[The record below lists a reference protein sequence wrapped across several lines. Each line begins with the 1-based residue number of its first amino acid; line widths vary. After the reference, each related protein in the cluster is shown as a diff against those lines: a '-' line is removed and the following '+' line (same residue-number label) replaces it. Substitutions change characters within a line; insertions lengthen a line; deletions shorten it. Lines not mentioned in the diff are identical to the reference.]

1 MKIKSKILKLLKIL
15 ISSFLLFIPYLE
27 ASVSTG
33 SIEYLS
39 KEIPD
44 EIVINVN
51 SKEYRSYLKSIVNAE
66 RDRIDKYRDNI
77 LQKYKRW
84 RKGTIIIDNEKY
96 KIQFRIQG
104 ELKDHLKFPTST
116 IAVKLTE
123 NNIGGITNFKLFL
136 PETRRGEKEVF
147 WTILLNKL
155 NFPSPFTKIV
165 DVTFNGVNYKALFQE
180 QINNEF
186 LERNN
191 YKASPIL
198 KRHELWDLTFESKEF
213 DKLDN
218 FNKWYARWIVD
229 NPSIL
234 KTKSEII
241 YTSNLIKEINFVNFD
256 NFSKNYNF
264 WRYINYK
271 HAPHHL
277 NYTLKFKY
285 ANHYYVSDPTI
296 NIDRYDLY
304 FDHLYYIEKIF
315 KDNFTG
321 KINPIYYDG
330 MPRLNILDYNNK
342 NCTKVKN
349 LKFTKTIAFLYE
361 NNSGLKLKNFHYC
374 IIKDV
379 LKKLNFNKDFFED
392 ELEKNYKKT
401 QQNFSHKIK
410 VEKKIY
416 DHLLKKQ
423 VLLMTEKST
432 RSFIENFNK
441 LIQIFSFQY
450 QENFYTCLIDLE
462 FKVENCHQISIDL
475 YKKFLAGKYKPFVL
489 KNFNNYNLYNINLG
503 SVEAQQSYFKKISQK
518 TENIL
523 DKDKVYVVNLTT
535 NALNEINFNLKSE
548 AKILLTGDI
557 KNVNLKFNNIDNKKT
572 KNTFRNDKNL
582 FTSCVTFYQANF
594 IENVNISSNNFQC
607 EDSINIVKSEGN
619 IENIIINNSKF
630 DGLDVDFSNIN
641 FNKILIK
648 NSGNDC
654 VDLSFGDYNINKFEA
669 KNCGDKSLS
678 VGEGSIVNLKSIN
691 SKNSLIGI
699 ASKDNSKLY
708 LNDGY
713 LDYTETCLALYQ
725 KKQEFGGGL
734 IEYKNLRCL
743 NYKKKF
749 DIDKK
754 SKLIEIN

>member
-15 ISSFLLFIPYLE
+15 ISSFLLFIPNLE
-27 ASVSTG
+27 GSISTG
-33 SIEYLS
+33 SFEYLS

-44 EIVINVN
+44 EIVINVS
-51 SKEYRSYLKSIVNAE
+51 SKEYRRYLKSIVNAE
-66 RDRIDKYRDNI
+66 RDRVDKYRDNI

-84 RKGTIIIDNEKY
+84 RKGTIIINNEKY

-104 ELKDHLKFPTST
+104 EWKDHLKFPTST
-116 IAVKLTE
+116 IAVKLKE
-123 NNIGGITNFKLFL
+123 KNIGGITNFKLFL
-136 PETRRGEKEVF
+136 PETRMGEREVF

-155 NFPSPFTKIV
+155 NFLSPFTKIV

-198 KRHELWDLTFESKEF
+198 KRHELWDLTYESKEF
-213 DKLDN
+213 EKLDD
-218 FNKWYARWIVD
+218 FNQWYANWIVD

-241 YTSNLIKEINFVNFD
+241 YASNFIKEINFVNFQ
-256 NFSKNYNF
+256 NFSKNYDY

-285 ANHYYVSDPTI
+285 ANHYYASDSMI
-296 NIDRYDLY
+296 NINRYDLY

-315 KDNFTG
+315 KNNFTG
-321 KINPIYYDG
+321 KIYPIYYDG
-330 MPRLNILDYNNK
+330 MPRLNIFDYSKK
-342 NCTKVKN
+342 NCSKVKN
-349 LKFTKTIAFLYE
+349 LKFTKTISFLYE
-361 NNSGLKLKNFHYC
+361 NNTGLKLKNFHYC
-374 IIKDV
+374 IINDA
-379 LKKLNFNKDFFED
+379 LKNLNFNKDFFED

-410 VEKKIY
+410 IEKKIY
-416 DHLLKKQ
+416 NYLQNKQ
-423 VLLMTEKST
+423 VRLVTEKST

-441 LIQIFSFQY
+441 IIQIFSFQY
-450 QENFYTCLIDLE
+450 KENFYTCLVDLE

-475 YKKFLAGKYKPFVL
+475 YKKFLSGKYKPFVL
-489 KNFNNYNLYNINLG
+489 KNLNNFNLYNINLG
-503 SVEAQQSYFKKISQK
+503 SIEVQHTYLANKSPESQ
-518 TENIL
+518 NIL
-523 DKDKVYVVNLTT
+523 DQDKVYVVNLS
-535 NALNEINFNLKSE
+535 NNSLKEINFNLKSE
-548 AKILLTGDI
+548 AKLLLTGDI
-557 KNVNLKFNNIDNKKT
+557 KNVNLRFNNIDFKK
-572 KNTFRNDKNL
+572 KENIYRNDKNL
-582 FTSCVTFYQANF
+582 FTSCVTFYKANF
-594 IENVNISSNNFQC
+594 VENVNIISNDFQC
-607 EDSINIVKSEGN
+607 EDSINIVNSEGY
-619 IENIIINNSKF
+619 IENIFVNNSKF
-630 DGLDVDFSNIN
+630 DGLDVDFSNIH

-654 VDLSFGDYNINKFEA
+654 VDLSFGDYSIKNLES

-678 VGEGSIVNLKSIN
+678 IGEGSILNLKSIN

-699 ASKDNSKLY
+699 ASKDNSELY
-708 LNDGY
+708 LDDGY
-713 LDYTETCLALYQ
+713 FDDTETCIALYQ

-734 IEYKNLRCL
+734 IEYKNLKCL

-749 DIDKK
+749 EIDKK
-754 SKLIEIN
+754 SKLIKKN